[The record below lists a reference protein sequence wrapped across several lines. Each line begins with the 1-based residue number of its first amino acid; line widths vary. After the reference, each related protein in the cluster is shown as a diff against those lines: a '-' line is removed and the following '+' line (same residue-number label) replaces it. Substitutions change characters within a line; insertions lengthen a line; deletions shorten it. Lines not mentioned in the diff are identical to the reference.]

1 MTNRNLAIGEGFK
14 MLIPSQAS
22 VEEGVETI
30 SKESRAEM
38 TTVRSA

>member
-1 MTNRNLAIGEGFK
+1 MANRNLAIGEGFK

-30 SKESRAEM
+30 ENLPEDGE
-38 TTVRSA
+38 